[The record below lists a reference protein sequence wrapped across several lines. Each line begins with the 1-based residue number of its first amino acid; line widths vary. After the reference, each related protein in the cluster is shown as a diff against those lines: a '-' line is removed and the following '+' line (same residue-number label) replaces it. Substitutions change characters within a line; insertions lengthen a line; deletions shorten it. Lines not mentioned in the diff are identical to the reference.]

1 MNSGYL
7 GLLEIAL
14 ERTFAGFPESY
25 TNEFEVGVLS
35 SENHGECI
43 LGGSFSKLINWI
55 FNIFLFSFN
64 EVVEVRTVVTYI
76 VA

>member
-14 ERTFAGFPESY
+14 ERTFAEFPESY

-35 SENHGECI
+35 SENHSECI
-43 LGGSFSKLINWI
+43 LSSSFSKLIN
-55 FNIFLFSFN
+55 
-64 EVVEVRTVVTYI
+64 
-76 VA
+76 